1 MPDVSVHVHAHA
13 SCLVQGPCEALGKSS
28 ASLFWTCLFHFIEQR
43 EIDGSP
49 QAAVLWQVEKS
60 QYGWNEMEKYC
71 VCVTKMYEIK
81 LKKNHSVKNYTH
93 IFQKV

>member
-71 VCVTKMYEIK
+71 VCVTVYVWNKI
-81 LKKNHSVKNYTH
+81 KKNHSVKNYTH

>member
-13 SCLVQGPCEALGKSS
+13 SCLVQGPCETLGKSS
-28 ASLFWTCLFHFIEQR
+28 ASLFWTCLLHFIEQR
-43 EIDGSP
+43 DIDGSP

-60 QYGWNEMEKYC
+60 QYGWYEMEKYC

-81 LKKNHSVKNYTH
+81 KKKHSVKNDTH
-93 IFQKV
+93 FFQKV